1 VRYPFIV
8 FATPMPPTVT
18 LLTDYGLQDEYV
30 GVCHGVIARIAPEAR
45 VIDLTHGVPR
55 HAIRAC
61 ALALRRA
68 LPFTPPGVH
77 VAVVDPGVGG
87 PRRGIALRCGDRL
100 LVGPDNGLLIPAAEH
115 LGGVEE
121 AVDLASSPWLLDPVS
136 ATFHGRDVFAPV
148 AAHLALGEPLAR
160 AGEPLA
166 PERLVAPALPEPR
179 REGVALVAHA
189 LAFDIYGNVLLDAS
203 GGDLPP
209 GERVEV
215 AGRRV
220 ARGRTFGD
228 VPDGELLLY
237 EDSSG
242 ALALAVNGGSAR
254 DELGLRLDD
263 EVRIA

>member
-1 VRYPFIV
+1 
-8 FATPMPPTVT
+8 M
-18 LLTDYGLQDEYV
+18 
-30 GVCHGVIARIAPEAR
+30 GVCHGVIARIAPDAR

-55 HAIRAC
+55 HAIRSG

-87 PRRGIALRCGDRL
+87 PRRGGRAAVRGSPARRARQRPAHAGRGAPRRRRGGRRPRVVAVAAGAGVGDVPRPRRVRPGRGASRPRRAARATPGSRWRRRARAPWRCRSRTARASRSSPTRWRSTPTGTCCST
-100 LVGPDNGLLIPAAEH
+100 PPAA
-115 LGGVEE
+115 
-121 AVDLASSPWLLDPVS
+121 
-136 ATFHGRDVFAPV
+136 TC
-148 AAHLALGEPLAR
+148 
-160 AGEPLA
+160 
-166 PERLVAPALPEPR
+166 
-179 REGVALVAHA
+179 
-189 LAFDIYGNVLLDAS
+189 
-203 GGDLPP
+203 PP

-215 AGRRV
+215 AGRWV

-254 DELGLRLDD
+254 DELDLRLDD

>member
-1 VRYPFIV
+1 
-8 FATPMPPTVT
+8 MPATVT

-55 HAIRAC
+55 HAIRAG

-87 PRRGIALRCGDRL
+87 PRRGIAVRCGDRL
-100 LVGPDNGLLIPAAEH
+100 LVGPDNGLLMPAAEH

-121 AVDLASSPWLLDPVS
+121 AVDLASSPWLLEPVS

-160 AGEPLA
+160 AGGRCRSTSSWRWRCRSRAARASRSSRTRSRSTRTATCCSTP
-166 PERLVAPALPEPR
+166 PAATCP
-179 REGVALVAHA
+179 AA
-189 LAFDIYGNVLLDAS
+189 
-203 GGDLPP
+203 
-209 GERVEV
+209 ERVEV
-215 AGRRV
+215 AGRWV

-254 DELGLRLDD
+254 DELNLRLDD
-263 EVRIA
+263 EIRIA